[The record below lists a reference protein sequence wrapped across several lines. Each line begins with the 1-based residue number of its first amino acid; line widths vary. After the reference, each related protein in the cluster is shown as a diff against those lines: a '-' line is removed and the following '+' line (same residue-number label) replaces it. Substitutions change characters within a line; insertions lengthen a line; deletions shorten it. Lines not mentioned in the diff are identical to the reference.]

1 MAKLGALLTE
11 KGVKSLEK
19 ARKNNSKSDWKI
31 AKTLFD
37 NLLAKA
43 KHGGLLME
51 TSRKDKVLTDRF
63 GIPYKTITKVKIK
76 KLRLPSVSL
85 LERGV
90 LFDCKALWVKP
101 IIRNNRIVFFWK
113 GQYIDGATIFGESIN
128 RYQ

>member
-1 MAKLGALLTE
+1 MAQLSTLLTE
-11 KGVKSLEK
+11 KGAKSLEK
-19 ARKNNSKSDWKI
+19 ARKNSSKSDWKI

-43 KHGGLLME
+43 KHGNLLVE
-51 TSRKDKVLTDRF
+51 TSNTTKVIKGKFGMPDK
-63 GIPYKTITKVKIK
+63 IHTKVKLK
-76 KLRLPSVSL
+76 KLRLPSVSYR
-85 LERGV
+85 ENGV
-90 LFDCKALWVKP
+90 LFDVKALWVKP